1 MTKYELMYI
10 AVADLEEESR
20 NQVIEKINTVIE
32 SKGGSVEEVDQ
43 WGKKR
48 LAYPIEEK
56 TEGFY
61 VVNYFTGNK
70 EIVDELDR
78 IIKIDD
84 NVLRHIIV
92 KAA

>member
-1 MTKYELMYI
+1 M
-10 AVADLEEESR
+10 
-20 NQVIEKINTVIE
+20 
-32 SKGGSVEEVDQ
+32 EEVDQ